1 MDRKLASIRVI
12 DAIDPIPGADA
23 IDVATIGGWKV
34 VVKKGEFNPGDMCVY
49 FEIDS
54 WIPKDVAPFLFKGRA
69 YNGVEG
75 ERLRTVKLKGVTSQG
90 LLLPLSV
97 LGEIVEIKGKKYINI
112 PDSKSTGIEDD
123 NLQNTEQNN

>member
-1 MDRKLASIRVI
+1 MERKLASVRRITDIKPIENADTICAYYVDGWAVVDKIGKYEINDLVI
-12 DAIDPIPGADA
+12 
-23 IDVATIGGWKV
+23 
-34 VVKKGEFNPGDMCVY
+34 FC
-49 FEIDS
+49 EIDS
-54 WIPKDVAPFLFKGRA
+54 WIPASVAPFLFKGRS
-69 YNGVEG
+69 YNGVDG
-75 ERLRTVKLKGVTSQG
+75 ERLKTVKLKGVTSQG